1 MLRRELVLL
10 ALLISCAP
18 SRPPR
23 SAPGPDAGLAS
34 PDPEAVSP
42 PNVPQLPGFSNAVK
56 TGRTV
61 YLSGMVPLD
70 SLGRLVGQ
78 GDLPRQAGQA
88 LANLAEVLRAARGVP
103 ADLVRLTVYLVGY
116 DSSMVAVVRQAVA
129 PYADTRVPPA
139 LTIVGVQQL
148 PQPGMLI
155 AVDGIAVLRG
165 QFPDR
170 GRDRT
175 RWQERSGEVGRQR

>member
-1 MLRRELVLL
+1 
-10 ALLISCAP
+10 
-18 SRPPR
+18 
-23 SAPGPDAGLAS
+23 
-34 PDPEAVSP
+34 
-42 PNVPQLPGFSNAVK
+42 
-56 TGRTV
+56 
-61 YLSGMVPLD
+61 
-70 SLGRLVGQ
+70 
-78 GDLPRQAGQA
+78 
-88 LANLAEVLRAARGVP
+88 
-103 ADLVRLTVYLVGY
+103 
-116 DSSMVAVVRQAVA
+116 VA

-175 RWQERSGEVGRQR
+175 RWHERSGEVGRQR